1 MAISRSITRTHE
13 KAWWFDEKDA
23 CGPAGTDCSCKGK
36 RRDQPHEIGDA
47 VKKKILV
54 IDVGGSNVKVM
65 ISRAQ
70 RRKFMSGPEMT
81 PRELVAQLKSLLQ
94 GWTFDAISMGF
105 PAPVRNG
112 RIMTEPK
119 HLGAGWRRFNFEK
132 SLGKPVR
139 IINDAAIQALGSY
152 RGRRMLFLG
161 LGTGLGSTLIWKNNV
176 LPLELGDL
184 PYGSGHIIENYL
196 GKSGLKELGEKQWEA
211 EVLRAVVLL
220 KKSLIA
226 DYVVLGGGSAKKL
239 DRLPEGVERGHN
251 RNAFL
256 GGVRLWQT
264 DPHTRRPKWQIL

>member
-1 MAISRSITRTHE
+1 
-13 KAWWFDEKDA
+13 
-23 CGPAGTDCSCKGK
+23 
-36 RRDQPHEIGDA
+36 
-47 VKKKILV
+47 VKEKILV
-54 IDVGGSNVKVM
+54 IDIGGSNVKMM

-70 RRKFMSGPEMT
+70 RRKFTSGPEMT
-81 PRELVAQLKSLLQ
+81 PGELVTQLKSGLED
-94 GWTFDAISMGF
+94 WKFDAISMGF

-112 RIMTEPK
+112 CIMSEPK
-119 HLGAGWRRFNFEK
+119 HLGPGWARFNFEK

-139 IINDAAIQALGSY
+139 IINDAAMQALGSY

-161 LGTGLGSTLIWKNNV
+161 LGTGLGSTLIWQSNV

-184 PYGSGHIIENYL
+184 PYGNRHIIEDYL
-196 GKSGLKELGEKQWEA
+196 GKSGLKRLGEKRWKG

-226 DYVVLGGGSAKKL
+226 DYVVLGGGSAKRL
-239 DRLPEGVERGHN
+239 DRLPDGVELGHN

-264 DPHTRRPKWQIL
+264 EPQTSRSKWQIL